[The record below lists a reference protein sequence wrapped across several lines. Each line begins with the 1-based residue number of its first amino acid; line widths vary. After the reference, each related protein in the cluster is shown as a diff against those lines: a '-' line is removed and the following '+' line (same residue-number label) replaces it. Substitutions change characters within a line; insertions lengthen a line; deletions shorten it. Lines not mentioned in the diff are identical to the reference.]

1 MTVRL
6 LSVTSRRGAIID
18 DYAKDAL
25 LRRLAVTEWLG
36 LGPDKFQVA

>member
-6 LSVTSRRGAIID
+6 LSVASRRGAID

-25 LRRLAVTEWLG
+25 LRRLAVTQWLG